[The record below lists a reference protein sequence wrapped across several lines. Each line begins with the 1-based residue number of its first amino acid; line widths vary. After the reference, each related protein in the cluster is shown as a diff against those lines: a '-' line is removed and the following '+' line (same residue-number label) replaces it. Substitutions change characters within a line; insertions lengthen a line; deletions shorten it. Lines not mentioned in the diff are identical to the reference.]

1 MAADYIL
8 TSGTD
13 REHRGRAGSGI
24 DFQNSRLRS
33 AGCSVT
39 TLNEYPARK
48 RSLRRG
54 VVVKVAL
61 MLPAGIVT
69 L

>member
-1 MAADYIL
+1 MN
-8 TSGTD
+8 TQRENGVSG
-13 REHRGRAGSGI
+13 A
-24 DFQNSRLRS
+24 
-33 AGCSVT
+33 
-39 TLNEYPARK
+39 
-48 RSLRRG
+48 G